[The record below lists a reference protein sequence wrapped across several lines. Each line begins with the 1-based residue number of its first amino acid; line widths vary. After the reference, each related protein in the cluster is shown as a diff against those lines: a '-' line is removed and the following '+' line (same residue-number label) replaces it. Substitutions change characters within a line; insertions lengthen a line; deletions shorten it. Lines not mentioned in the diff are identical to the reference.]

1 MWRRIRLNFLTG
13 LLVLLPL
20 YLTGLI
26 LVKLFLIIDGILNR
40 LVTRAVVAALR
51 LPISDD
57 QVFYGLGIVTLF
69 FVILGVGSLARNFIG
84 KKVLAGFNRKIDRI
98 PIIKSIYKT
107 LRQIIEALL
116 STNREA
122 FQKPVLI
129 EYPRQGLYSVAF
141 QTQASGG
148 PLQENIGEESITVFL
163 PSTPNPTTG
172 FVLIVPKSQ
181 VHEINMS
188 TEDAM
193 KLIISGGVI
202 AGEKKEP

>member
-40 LVTRAVVAALR
+40 LVTRAVVAALK
-51 LPISDD
+51 LPISDN

-69 FVILGVGSLARNFIG
+69 FLIIAAGSLARNFLG
-84 KKVLAGFNRKIDRI
+84 KKILAEFNRKIDKI

-181 VHEINMS
+181 VHDINMS

>member
-1 MWRRIRLNFLTG
+1 MAG
-13 LLVLLPL
+13 
-20 YLTGLI
+20 YLAA
-26 LVKLFLIIDGILNR
+26 FR
-40 LVTRAVVAALR
+40 VTAIA
-51 LPISDD
+51 
-57 QVFYGLGIVTLF
+57 
-69 FVILGVGSLARNFIG
+69 GSLARNFIG
-84 KKVLAGFNRKIDRI
+84 KKVLAGFNKQIDQI

-181 VHEINMS
+181 VHDINMS